1 MYMLNNVKALVKV
14 FFLDSIQ
21 NPGNYLDHLLL
32 SALACESSEDVAVQV
47 VIGWLSGWLC
57 ESLNGCHWLGNMWH
71 TSRIWSHMES
81 EQ

>member
-1 MYMLNNVKALVKV
+1 MFTLVCDVYAEQCHALVKV

-47 VIGWLSGWLC
+47 AIGWLSGWLC
-57 ESLNGCHWLGNMWH
+57 QSLNGCH
-71 TSRIWSHMES
+71 
-81 EQ
+81 